1 MNVIYLHG
9 FASSPHSIKAKL
21 LQAYCSQHADLKLH
35 LPDLNCNVQ
44 QVLQNISEL
53 IDRLSDVVLI
63 GSSFGGF
70 YATQMVVKH
79 QVPAVLINPAMRP
92 WQLFR
97 DLYGKDQLPYVVH
110 PHWTLDDAQLDFL
123 EQIAVSN
130 DHDFSKILVL
140 LQQGDEVLNY
150 QEAVDYYS
158 ATHPAMLMSEAKGNH
173 AMDDFADKIPL
184 ALQFLSDCLQ

>member
-9 FASSPHSIKAKL
+9 FASSTASMKAQML
-21 LQAYCSQHADLKLH
+21 AAYCAQHDDLTLY
-35 LPDLNCNVQ
+35 LPDLNHPVQ
-44 QVLQNISEL
+44 QALQDVSEL
-53 IDRLSDVVLI
+53 IDRLSEVVLI
-63 GSSFGGF
+63 GSSLGGF

-79 QVPAVLINPAMRP
+79 NVPAVLINPAMRP

-97 DLYGKDQLPYVVH
+97 HLYGQDLLPYVVH
-110 PHWTLDDAQLDFL
+110 PNWILDEAQLNFL

-130 DHDFSKILVL
+130 AHDFSKVLVL

-150 QEAVDYYS
+150 QEALDYYS
-158 ATHPAMLMSEAKGNH
+158 ATHPAMLMCEAKGNH
-173 AMDDFADKIPL
+173 AMDDFAEKIPL

>member
-9 FASSPHSIKAKL
+9 FASSPASIKAKL
-21 LQAYCSQHADLKLH
+21 LQNYCAQHADLKLY
-35 LPDLNCNVQ
+35 LPDLNCCVQ
-44 QVLQNISEL
+44 QALQNISEL
-53 IDRLSDVVLI
+53 IDHLSDVVLI

-79 QVPAVLINPAMRP
+79 DIPAVLINPAMRP

-110 PHWTLDDAQLDFL
+110 PNWTLDEAQLSFL

-130 DHDFSKILVL
+130 VHDFSKVLVL

-158 ATHPAMLMSEAKGNH
+158 AAHPAMLMSEAKGNH